1 MHRASGEHLDL
12 KLNWYRSK
20 KPGAYAPGIF
30 IIYIFNNLSLYFL
43 CTFYRSLSDFFVDN
57 PLIERYNII
66 TEGENTE
73 RKYRRK

>member
-1 MHRASGEHLDL
+1 MKH
-12 KLNWYRSK
+12 NWYRSK

-30 IIYIFNNLSLYFL
+30 IIETYIFNNLYLYFL
-43 CTFYRSLSDFFVDN
+43 YTFYRSLSDFFVDN
-57 PLIERYNII
+57 TLIERYNII